1 MKTVLKNLLIISVF
15 ALVMY
20 AILNDIQKT
29 KNTETSEVTF
39 YELQNIIRGSDKQV
53 ELVQKENGIL
63 MAKIKNQIYITTI
76 KPDSELVD
84 AIISKENVIY
94 HYQEQKNIIELLLT
108 YGIPILILIFIL
120 AWLFGED
127 KGEKAT
133 KTQSKKAIQKLE
145 KPEMTLADVGGLNEE
160 VKMEIKQII
169 EIFKNKDEAIEM
181 GIKPAKGVILY
192 GPPGTGKTSLAKA
205 IANGLDATFYST
217 SGSAFSEMFVGVGSS
232 RVRELFEEAR
242 KNAPSLIF
250 IDEIDSVAKKR
261 GTASSH
267 EERENTLNELLK
279 QMDGVESNEGVF
291 VVAATNRLDMLDEA
305 ILRPGRFDHKI
316 LINYPDVE
324 GRREIIAIHSK
335 NKKLDENVTNKLD
348 KIAEETIGYTG
359 AELENL
365 FNLAAKKAMLKD
377 KKEISMD
384 EINEAIDATILGNK
398 NKPIKDEKVLQR
410 VAYHEAGHALIRAV
424 LNPGQIRKATIIP
437 RGQALGYV
445 ATTPKEMELS
455 TKSELIGQIAM
466 ILGGGIAEIKKF
478 GEHSI
483 GVSGDVQ
490 QAKNIID
497 KMIEVGMKENT
508 FKLSFK
514 EEDENEWKEKIYN
527 EAKEIG
533 EKIINEHEKE
543 WEKIAELLMTKE
555 TVEGQEI
562 QDLIQ

>member
-94 HYQEQKNIIELLLT
+94 HYQEQKNVIELLLT

-145 KPEMTLADVGGLNEE
+145 KPKMTLADVGGLNEE

-169 EIFKNKDEAIEM
+169 EIFKNKAEAIEM

-527 EAKEIG
+527 EAKEMG

>member
-53 ELVQKENGIL
+53 ELVQKENGVL
-63 MAKIKNQIYITTI
+63 MAKIKNQIYVTTI

-94 HYQEQKNIIELLLT
+94 HYQEEKNIIEVLLT
-108 YGIPILILIFIL
+108 YGIPILILILIL
-120 AWLFGED
+120 SWLFGED

-133 KTQSKKAIQKLE
+133 KTQSKKAIQKLD
-145 KPEMTLADVGGLNEE
+145 KPEMTLAEVGGLNEE

-169 EIFKNKDEAIEM
+169 EIFKNKTEAIEM

-324 GRREIIAIHSK
+324 GRKEIIAIHSK
-335 NKKLDENVTNKLD
+335 NKKLDENVKNKLD

-490 QAKNIID
+490 QAKSIID

-527 EAKEIG
+527 EAKEMG